1 MLKLVYLYLFIC
13 VIVITMLRILNSLLI
28 IKGLNIM
35 NNNLNKK
42 IKEVLN
48 NEDKS
53 YAYLNSIELLALVKM
68 QRVTHIRI
76 KTGLDSYISENS
88 SEYYPS
94 TTSLHI
100 NKKQALVSAQDFAKF
115 SEIKDQVLLAR
126 VYISTFGVNEDK
138 LYITL

>member
-1 MLKLVYLYLFIC
+1 
-13 VIVITMLRILNSLLI
+13 MLRILNSLLI

>member
-138 LYITL
+138 LYITS